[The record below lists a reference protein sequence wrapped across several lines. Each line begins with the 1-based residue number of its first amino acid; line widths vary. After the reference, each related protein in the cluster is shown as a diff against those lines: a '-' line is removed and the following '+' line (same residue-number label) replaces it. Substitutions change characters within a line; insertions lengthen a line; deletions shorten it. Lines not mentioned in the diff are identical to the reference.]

1 MKHYNQIIFVCTS
14 NTLLS
19 PVAEGIYRDRAAKW
33 MPKGISRGLVVL
45 FEEPVN
51 PKCNVLL
58 TQNGYTISSHSQSRQ
73 LLREDLTEGTLVL
86 TMTLS
91 EKVKLI
97 EEFGYEENIYT
108 FGEYVGDD
116 TDITD
121 PGGGEEEKYKEC
133 FEKLVLRVDKL
144 VQKIEGL
151 SLED

>member
-1 MKHYNQIIFVCTS
+1 M
-14 NTLLS
+14 
-19 PVAEGIYRDRAAKW
+19 
-33 MPKGISRGLVVL
+33 
-45 FEEPVN
+45 
-51 PKCNVLL
+51 
-58 TQNGYTISSHSQSRQ
+58 
-73 LLREDLTEGTLVL
+73 TEGTLVL